1 MYLQDGAGEA
11 AGTILGMTHIGD
23 GMAGDLAGVTAG
35 EQAGAMAGAVA
46 GEAQAGVLHL
56 GTVDMASMAEE
67 QLYIMDIMED
77 FTPEMK
83 EQDIEVPDIVEALMQ

>member
-1 MYLQDGAGEA
+1 MIAGAIHIMIGAGVTTGAGATDGDLVLMYLSDGAGEA

-46 GEAQAGVLHL
+46 GEA
-56 GTVDMASMAEE
+56 
-67 QLYIMDIMED
+67 
-77 FTPEMK
+77 
-83 EQDIEVPDIVEALMQ
+83 